1 MPAFGMSAG
10 RRWVEWDWV
19 AFAANTRLRN
29 SPRRA
34 YGARGGGERGY
45 IIRDRHIGLKL
56 DSLRIIVNS

>member
-1 MPAFGMSAG
+1 
-10 RRWVEWDWV
+10 VEWDWV
-19 AFAANTRLRN
+19 AYAANTRLRN